1 MQTSRRFANT
11 TTEYQC
17 VQPQVTH
24 LLATYGS
31 SEIKSFNGNLL
42 MTTRVSLLFS
52 CLRRLLALLYGIN
65 QPAALEQRAQV
76 ATIFVANP
84 AGYCSLHPRAY
95 AQIEAG

>member
-1 MQTSRRFANT
+1 MQTSRRIVNK
-11 TTEYQC
+11 TTEYLC
-17 VQPQVTH
+17 MQPQVIN
-24 LLATYGS
+24 LLAVYGS

-42 MTTRVSLLFS
+42 MTTSVSLIFS
-52 CLRRLLALLYGIN
+52 CLRRLLALFYGIN
-65 QPAALEQRAQV
+65 QPVAVKQRAQV

>member
-11 TTEYQC
+11 TTEYPC
-17 VQPQVTH
+17 VQPQVNH
-24 LLATYGS
+24 RLAAYGS
-31 SEIKSFNGNLL
+31 SEIKSLNGNLL
-42 MTTRVSLLFS
+42 MTTRVSLIFS

-65 QPAALEQRAQV
+65 QPVALEQRAQV

-95 AQIEAG
+95 AQTETG